1 MHCINKRER
10 NTKNFHTF
18 VKGRRNRLRVSRI
31 QNDEGEWLE
40 NQEDIAQ
47 AAVAFYKD
55 QFTLHDTSDDFEMLN
70 ELAVMITE

>member
-1 MHCINKRER
+1 MHWINKRER
-10 NTKNFHTF
+10 NTKKFHTF
-18 VKGRRNRLRVSRI
+18 VKGRRNRSRVSRI

-47 AAVAFYKD
+47 GTISFYKD
-55 QFTLHDTSDDFEMLN
+55 QFIQQATSDDFEMLN

>member
-1 MHCINKRER
+1 MQWFKEGER
-10 NTKNFHTF
+10 NNKFCHT
-18 VKGRRNRLRVSRI
+18 VLNGRIKRLRVSRI
-31 QNDEGEWLE
+31 QIAEGEWLE

-70 ELAVMITE
+70 ELPVMIT